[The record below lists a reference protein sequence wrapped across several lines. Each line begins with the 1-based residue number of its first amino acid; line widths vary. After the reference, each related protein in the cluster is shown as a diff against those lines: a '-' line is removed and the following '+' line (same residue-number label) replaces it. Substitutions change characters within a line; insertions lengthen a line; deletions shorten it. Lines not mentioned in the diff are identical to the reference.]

1 MTILFPEGMH
11 APSDP
16 LLDILKSSRNIAVVG
31 ISRNPLRASNEI
43 AQYLIEK
50 GYHVAGVNPG
60 ETEVLGRPC
69 YPRVEDIPEAVDIVD
84 IFRKSEDVPPVV
96 ESAIRKG
103 AKVIWMQQGI
113 ENREAAEKARA
124 AGMIVIMDA
133 CILVEHKKRLRALGH
148 NA

>member
-1 MTILFPEGMH
+1 MTILLPEG
-11 APSDP
+11 AKPSSDP
-16 LLDILKSSRNIAVVG
+16 LLDILKESKRIAVVG

-43 AQYLIEK
+43 AQYLLAA
-50 GYHVAGVNPG
+50 GYEVAGVNPG

-69 YPRVEDIPEAVDIVD
+69 HARVEDIPEAVDIVD

-113 ENREAAEKARA
+113 ENREAAEKALA
-124 AGMIVIMDA
+124 AGMMVIMDS
-133 CILVEHKKRLRALGH
+133 CIVVEHKKRLRALTR
-148 NA
+148 

>member
-1 MTILFPEGMH
+1 MTILLPEVLKSS
-11 APSDP
+11 PDP
-16 LLDILKSSRNIAVVG
+16 LLDILKESKSIAVVG

-43 AQYLIEK
+43 AQYLLAA
-50 GYHVAGVNPG
+50 GYDVAGVNPG

-69 YPRVEDIPEAVDIVD
+69 YARVEDIPEAVDIVD

-113 ENREAAEKARA
+113 ENQAAAEKALA
-124 AGMIVIMDA
+124 AGMIVVMDS
-133 CILVEHKKRLRALGH
+133 CILVEHRRRLRELAR
-148 NA
+148 